1 MSIWQTKDTI
11 PIEQT
16 EKAISSTN
24 GLSYTA
30 GQVIDIYIP
39 PTTRFIIGKDSYLEF
54 DVEIALPSNTAG
66 QLIRLQLDGETG
78 AQCLVRT
85 LSVFAGN
92 KQTLLEQIVAYNTMV
107 SIKYDYETNDTLK
120 GKRTVEGATQSIA
133 DLRGSLGT
141 METSLN
147 NFKSN
152 PYYKKV
158 ANATTAVEF
167 NTATYY
173 QKARIT
179 MPIHSGIFGS
189 EKVFPCVHTNG
200 ITLSLELENNTNVFR
215 MLDSVSQNRRIRA
228 NPLVNGFNGVGGTV
242 ATGNA
247 ITEIFVEPR
256 NSNFSVENFPFV
268 VGQTFKVVSVDYVAA
283 PMPVSTITQIEVNT
297 AYIKITFTSV
307 VNTAELDPGDE
318 YYLVD
323 ASVESS
329 ATFNPS
335 YTVSKVNL
343 VVKEVN
349 MGDMYLKDMDDCI
362 KGGGLIEIDVNAV
375 TNYQFST
382 LASDR
387 VANVRIPVMNS
398 RCRSVLACGVDS
410 SRYATK
416 DAISATGTY
425 NISTAT
431 ADKTLN
437 SCRTGLEGLSDQLS
451 EYNWFING
459 RLQPSRP
466 INVSKISNKLSIS
479 AQHIVELEK
488 ALASSSFIQPLS
500 FEAYNRN
507 FVIGR
512 TLGIQDNMVYDA
524 RNKDFNLQLNYNE
537 TEVPTKNKLWNCYVF
552 HVRRIVIKN
561 ESVSVVP

>member
-1 MSIWQTKDTI
+1 MSIWKSTDTI

-16 EKAISSTN
+16 EKKISSTN
-24 GLSYTA
+24 GLSYSQ
-30 GQVIDIYIP
+30 GQVIDIYVP
-39 PTTRFIIGKDSYLEF
+39 PTTQFIIGKDSYLEF
-54 DVEIALPSNTAG
+54 DVEIALPSEAAG
-66 QLIRLQLDGETG
+66 QLLRLQLDGETG
-78 AQCLVRT
+78 GQSLIRT
-85 LSVFAGN
+85 CSVFAGN
-92 KQTLLEQIVAYNTMV
+92 KQVLLEQIIAYNTMV

-120 GKRTVEGATQSIA
+120 GKRTVEGCTQTIA

-141 METSLN
+141 TETPLN

-158 ANATTAVEF
+158 ANATTAAEF
-167 NTATYY
+167 TTATYY

-189 EKVFPCVHTNG
+189 PKVFPIMHLNG
-200 ITLSLELENNTNVFR
+200 LTLSLELENNTNVFR
-215 MLDSVSQNRRIRA
+215 MLDTVSQNRRLRA
-228 NPLVNGFNGVGGTV
+228 NPLVQGFNTVGGTV

-247 ITEIFVEPR
+247 ITQIFVSPR

-268 VGQTFKVVSVDYVAA
+268 VGQTFKVVDVDYTAA
-283 PMPVSTITQIEVNT
+283 PMPVSTITQIEIDT

-307 VNTAELDPGDE
+307 ANTGTLNPTAE

-323 ASVESS
+323 NSVEAS
-329 ATFNPS
+329 ATFNPT

-349 MGDMYLKDMDDCI
+349 MGDMYMKDMDDCI

-410 SRYATK
+410 TRYATK

-425 NISTAT
+425 AISTAT

-437 SCRTGLEGLSDQLS
+437 SCRTGLEGLCDNLT
-451 EYNWFING
+451 EYNWFINN
-459 RLQPSRP
+459 RIQPSRP
-466 INVSKISNKLSIS
+466 INVSKIANKLSIS
-479 AQHIVELEK
+479 AQHLVELEK
-488 ALASSSFIQPLS
+488 ALSSSNIQPLS

-512 TLGIQDNMVYDA
+512 TLGIQENMVYDA

-537 TEVPTKNKLWNCYVF
+537 TTAPAKNKLWNCYIF
-552 HVRRIVIKN
+552 HIRRIVIKN